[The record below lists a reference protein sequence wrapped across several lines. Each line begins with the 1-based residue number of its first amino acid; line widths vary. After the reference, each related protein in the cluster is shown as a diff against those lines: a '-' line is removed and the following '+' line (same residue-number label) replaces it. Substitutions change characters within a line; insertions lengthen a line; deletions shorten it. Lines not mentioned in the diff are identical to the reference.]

1 MTIRKSVN
9 IDKISTFCDNFAI
22 SLDTSLY
29 TVNFDTDFNKMI
41 NLAKKAKTDDGIIAI
56 ARDIYNHSPEMAKH
70 WTFAAFASF
79 FMQECCEFY
88 ITEKDTNEEV

>member
-1 MTIRKSVN
+1 MTIRKCVN
-9 IDKISTFCDNFAI
+9 LDNISAFCDNFAI
-22 SLDTSLY
+22 SLY
-29 TVNFDTDFNKMI
+29 TVNFDTDFNKMV
-41 NLAKKAKTDDGIIAI
+41 NLAKKAITDDGIIAI

-70 WTFAAFASF
+70 WTFAAFASA

>member
-9 IDKISTFCDNFAI
+9 IGNISAFCDNFAI
-22 SLDTSLY
+22 SLY
-29 TVNFDTDFNKMI
+29 TVNFDTDFNKMV

-70 WTFAAFASF
+70 WTFAAFASA

>member
-22 SLDTSLY
+22 FLY
-29 TVNFDTDFNKMI
+29 TVNFCTDFNKMV

-70 WTFAAFASF
+70 WTFAAFASA